1 MRKSKLIM
9 GAALAAALLFS
20 SVSALPAAAVAEE
33 TADAPYEVKIAEENN
48 LAANKWDWLTD
59 KTAPPRSLST
69 RAD

>member
-20 SVSALPAAAVAEE
+20 SVSALPVAAVAEE
-33 TADAPYEVKIAEENN
+33 TADAPYGVQIAEENN
-48 LAANKWDWLTD
+48 LPAKKGNWLT
-59 KTAPPRSLST
+59 TRRAPPRSLST